1 MNKVRNRKL
10 YFISG
15 IVVVIIGLASRKV
28 SSHLPLLLSKY
39 PGDALWALMV
49 FIVVGFL
56 FANITTK
63 KAAIIS
69 LLFSFLIETSQLY
82 HAPWIDTIRHT
93 ILGALILGSGFS
105 WYDICCYVVGV
116 LIGVLFEKYLI
127 KIHPTS

>member
-1 MNKVRNRKL
+1 MNKVRDRKL
-10 YFISG
+10 YFIFG

-28 SSHLPLLLSKY
+28 PSHLPLILSKY
-39 PGDALWALMV
+39 PGDVLWAIMV
-49 FIVVGFL
+49 FFVVGFL
-56 FANITTK
+56 FTTITTK

-105 WYDICCYVVGV
+105 WYDMCCYVVGV
-116 LIGVLFEKYLI
+116 SMGFLFEKYLI